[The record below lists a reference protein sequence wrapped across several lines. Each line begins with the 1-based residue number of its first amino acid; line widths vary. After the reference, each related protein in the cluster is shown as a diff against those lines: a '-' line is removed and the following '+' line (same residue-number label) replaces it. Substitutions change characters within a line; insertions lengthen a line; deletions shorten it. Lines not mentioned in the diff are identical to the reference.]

1 MKRRATLS
9 IFLISLAL
17 LSVAV
22 PSVSATT
29 TEMTETVYFPTA
41 NDTWAIMNY
50 PYVWVEG
57 DYVEGMRD
65 LGLFALIIFMDIH
78 LELATNTLHDE
89 GEVNFDVYINDK
101 YAGNFVVS
109 PGDTAVDV
117 TLLKFCFSWDGV
129 VMIKFLVTETVA
141 LGKGSIVIDDMSSTI
156 AFRGLII

>member
-1 MKRRATLS
+1 
-9 IFLISLAL
+9 
-17 LSVAV
+17 
-22 PSVSATT
+22 
-29 TEMTETVYFPTA
+29 MTETVYFPTA
-41 NDTWAIMNY
+41 KDTWAIRNY

-57 DYVEGMRD
+57 DYIEGTRD

-89 GEVNFDVYINDK
+89 GKVKFDVYINDK
-101 YAGNFVVS
+101 DAGSFVVL

-117 TLLKFCFSWDGV
+117 TLRKFLFSWDGV

-141 LGKGSIVIDDMSSTI
+141 TGKGSIIIDDTLSTI